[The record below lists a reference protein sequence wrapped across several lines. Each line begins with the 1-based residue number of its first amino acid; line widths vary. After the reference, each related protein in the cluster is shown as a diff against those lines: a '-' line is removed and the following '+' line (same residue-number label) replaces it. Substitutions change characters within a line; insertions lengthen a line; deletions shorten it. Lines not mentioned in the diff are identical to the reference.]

1 MMETAVDPAEENNRS
16 DRLQAGSRLRAAREA
31 RGLSTAEVA
40 AQLHLTRSVIDALET
55 DNYDA
60 GPGPVFMRGYLR
72 SYARLMGL
80 PTDELLIQL
89 DGVEGAS
96 WTEPPRVMRK
106 PARTQARMS
115 DRPVRWITYAIVG
128 GIIALTVVWWRS
140 NITEDQLAPATAPA
154 AGMAGEDAESM
165 RPPRPDRSE
174 PVVPIT
180 QPPGPG
186 LAAEPDS
193 APAPAIEA
201 AAPEAA
207 PSAPPPPIPEA
218 TAGAEGALAARPG
231 TGPAPDDATTA
242 AAADSAVA
250 EQAVAAADLRLTFSG
265 ECWVR
270 ITDGSGKVLKVGVI
284 PAGETLEYSGGLPYR
299 VVLGN
304 APVVKVEYRGEP
316 YDHLA
321 SGSQGVARF
330 TLGDGN

>member
-1 MMETAVDPAEENNRS
+1 METAVDPAEENNRS
-16 DRLQAGSRLRAAREA
+16 DRLQPGSRLRAAREA

-40 AQLHLTRSVIDALET
+40 AQLHLTRSIIDALET

-96 WTEPPRVMRK
+96 WTEPPRVTPR

-128 GIIALTVVWWRS
+128 GIIALTVIWWRS
-140 NITEDQLAPATAPA
+140 NITEDQPAPATAPA
-154 AGMAGEDAESM
+154 AGMAGEGAEPM
-165 RPPRPDRSE
+165 PPPRPVGSE
-174 PVVPIT
+174 PAVPIT

-193 APAPAIEA
+193 APAIAA

-207 PSAPPPPIPEA
+207 PSAPPSPMPEA
-218 TAGAEGALAARPG
+218 PAGAEGAPGPAAARTG
-231 TGPAPDDATTA
+231 TAPAPDDGTTA
-242 AAADSAVA
+242 AAADSAAA
-250 EQAVAAADLRLTFSG
+250 EAEVGAADLRLTFSG

-321 SGSQGVARF
+321 SGRQGVARF
-330 TLGDGN
+330 TLGEGN

>member
-1 MMETAVDPAEENNRS
+1 MMETAVDPAEENNHS
-16 DRLQAGSRLRAAREA
+16 DRLQPGSRLRAAREA

-40 AQLHLTRSVIDALET
+40 AQLHLTRSIIDALET

-140 NITEDQLAPATAPA
+140 NITEDQPAPATAPA
-154 AGMAGEDAESM
+154 AGMAGEGAEPM
-165 RPPRPDRSE
+165 PPPVGSE
-174 PVVPIT
+174 PAVPIT
-180 QPPGPG
+180 QPPGPD
-186 LAAEPDS
+186 LAVEPDS
-193 APAPAIEA
+193 APAPAIGA

-207 PSAPPPPIPEA
+207 PSAPPPPMLEA
-218 TAGAEGALAARPG
+218 PAGAEGAPGPAAAR
-231 TGPAPDDATTA
+231 TDTAPAPDDATTA
-242 AAADSAVA
+242 AAAA
-250 EQAVAAADLRLTFSG
+250 EQAVGAADLRLTFSG

-321 SGSQGVARF
+321 SGHQGVARF
-330 TLGDGN
+330 TLGEGN

>member
-1 MMETAVDPAEENNRS
+1 METAVNPSEENNHSGRV
-16 DRLQAGSRLRAAREA
+16 QPGSRLRAAREA

-40 AQLHLTRSVIDALET
+40 AQLHLTRSIIDALET

-80 PTDELLIQL
+80 PTDDLLIQL

-96 WTEPPRVMRK
+96 WTETPRVMRK
-106 PARTQARMS
+106 PARAQARMS

-140 NITEDQLAPATAPA
+140 NITEDQPAPAPA
-154 AGMAGEDAESM
+154 AGMAGEGAELM
-165 RPPRPDRSE
+165 PPPRPGGFE
-174 PVVPIT
+174 PAAPIT
-180 QPPGPG
+180 QLPGPD
-186 LAAEPDS
+186 LAPEPEPE
-193 APAPAIEA
+193 PAPAIGA
-201 AAPEAA
+201 DAPE
-207 PSAPPPPIPEA
+207 SAPTAPPSPMPEPTVVA
-218 TAGAEGALAARPG
+218 DEAPEPAADRPG
-231 TGPAPDDATTA
+231 PEPVSEDATTA
-242 AAADSAVA
+242 DDIPSVAA
-250 EQAVAAADLRLTFSG
+250 EQAGSAADLRLTFSG

-270 ITDGSGKVLKVGVI
+270 ITDGAGKVLKTGVI
-284 PAGETLEYSGGLPYR
+284 QAGETLEYSGGLPYR

-321 SGSQGVARF
+321 SGRQGVARF
-330 TLGDGN
+330 TLGEGN